1 MLYAP
6 ASGLYS
12 CPLAM
17 TDGAAQTLMSS
28 DQSLPEVKKAL
39 SRLTSRDPN
48 YFWTSGQWMTEKR
61 GGSDVQGATET
72 TATLIPQSESGW
84 YNLNGYKW
92 FSSATDSD
100 MALLLARHGSLT
112 ENDNLSMFFLQTRD
126 YSNDGKLNGIQ
137 IVKLKNKMGTRQLPT
152 AELLL
157 TNAKARLLSEEG
169 RGVAKISSMLGIT
182 RLHNI
187 INSVGYQRK
196 MTSLAQDYSKRRV
209 AFGKPIATHPLH
221 IRTLAQMEVETR
233 GNTVLMIDLARQQ
246 GLEDSGSIGD
256 NDKLLLRLMT
266 PVAKLYTAKKAIELA
281 SEGIEAFGAQGYIED
296 TGIPG
301 ILRDAQVLPIW
312 EGTSNVQALDV
323 LRYTF

>member
-17 TDGAAQTLMSS
+17 TDGAASTLVSS
-28 DQSLPEVKKAL
+28 DQTLPEVKKAL
-39 SRLTSRDPN
+39 SRLTSRDPKV
-48 YFWTSGQWMTEKR
+48 FWTSGQWMTEKR
-61 GGSDVQGATET
+61 GGSDVQAGTET
-72 TATLIPQSESGW
+72 TATPIPENAGW

-100 MALLLARHGSLT
+100 MALLLAKHGSGSAK
-112 ENDNLSMFFLQTRD
+112 DNLSMFFLETRP
-126 YSNDGKLNGIQ
+126 NDSDTLNGIQ

-157 TNAKARLLSEEG
+157 TNAKARILSEQG
-169 RGVAKISSMLGIT
+169 RGVAKISSMLGIS

-187 INSVGYQRK
+187 ITSVAYQRK

-209 AFGKPIATHPLH
+209 AFGKRIATHPLH

-246 GLEDSGSIGD
+246 GLEDIGSIGD

-266 PVAKLYTAKKAIELA
+266 PVAKLYTAKKAVELA
-281 SEGIEAFGAQGYIED
+281 SEGIEAFGGQGYIED

-323 LRYTF
+323 LRYLDF